1 MWDTFFA
8 IWNPKRNVNFRRQ
21 SLFCENGY
29 TQFERPAV
37 FDERLVENGWEKK
50 SRLLTS
56 LKKKNKEHRSYTT
69 AVCCRYA
76 W

>member
-1 MWDTFFA
+1 MRHLFRYLG
-8 IWNPKRNVNFRRQ
+8 PQRNVNFRRQ

-50 SRLLTS
+50 SRLLKR
-56 LKKKNKEHRSYTT
+56 LKKNKEHRFYTT
-69 AVCCRYA
+69 AICCKYT
-76 W
+76 